1 MHDLS
6 WNGALKPIFIRQQAW
21 KILMGSPY
29 LPSASN
35 PFSLSQLQIE
45 SFQRARGVVVSHP
58 LSMREALG
66 SIPSVSM
73 DADMRAAAVHYI
85 CSSGIQRPGSR
96 CVSRQTM
103 RPPTGPHFAA

>member
-45 SFQRARGVVVSHP
+45 SFQAARGVVVPHP

-66 SIPSVSM
+66 SIPSVSILLWASIGEKIKIAERGF
-73 DADMRAAAVHYI
+73 DPRTF
-85 CSSGIQRPGSR
+85 GL
-96 CVSRQTM
+96 
-103 RPPTGPHFAA
+103 